1 MFVFRGR
8 VPVYITLFTFMAL
21 LPWSS
26 VTVAQQRVPLTLAE
40 AEDIALAGEPG
51 YEALVARAEAF
62 EEQAVAAGQLPDPVL
77 RVGLENYPIDGS
89 GFSAEGMTQAKL
101 GIRQAFP
108 RGRIRELGSEQM
120 RARAD
125 VFDQGA
131 DARLREVLASV
142 RNGWLEAYYS
152 HQSWSLVNESR
163 PFFADLVTITRS
175 MYAVGRKSQH
185 DVLRAELELSRL
197 DDRLIEAD
205 RARSEAQAS
214 LSRWLGQNAHRPI
227 AMKLPGWEALPQ
239 LPALREGL
247 VAHPALAAANADVSA
262 QQAAVDMAEENQK
275 PGWALDLGYGY
286 REGYQPDGQPR
297 SDFVSLAVTVDLP
310 FFSKNRQDRKVAAAL
325 SERSAAKYSRSALE
339 AQLNSELDAE
349 YARWQDLTRRLELYE
364 SRILQQSQGQAQA
377 ALLAYQSDTADFSD
391 VMRGYIDDLNTR
403 LEHIRLQVERAQ
415 SYAVLANLGGL
426 DK

>member
-142 RNGWLEAYYS
+142 RNAWLEAYYS

-197 DDRLIEAD
+197 DDRLIEAN

-214 LSRWLGQNAHRPI
+214 LSRWLGQNANRPI
-227 AMKLPGWEALPQ
+227 AMKLPGWKALPQ

-247 VAHPALAAANADVSA
+247 AAHPALAAANADVSA